1 MGFPGLAF
9 ETREPRSPHLPVA
22 GYPLLPNRSVLVDS
36 LALKET
42 VMHHAHS
49 EKENQENKNNHEEGC
64 DDSTQ
69 WSLLRRAARLV
80 QVLIHQSRLNS
91 SPGAE
96 YEPGECRA
104 DS

>member
-1 MGFPGLAF
+1 V
-9 ETREPRSPHLPVA
+9 LP
-22 GYPLLPNRSVLVDS
+22 LT
-36 LALKET
+36 LKET
-42 VMHHAHS
+42 VMNHGHS

-64 DDSTQ
+64 DDPTQ

-96 YEPGECRA
+96 CCTEERRK
-104 DS
+104 DSWHSCAMGHF